1 MLSQDSSS
9 LDTCS
14 IVDLVVAPSA
24 GEMERREIYP
34 RASGS
39 AFSLFFYGE
48 CLDDAGDVERP
59 SFQGPGTRQP
69 LLLRPLGGEE
79 GGGFGSGEG
88 DRLV

>member
-1 MLSQDSSS
+1 M
-9 LDTCS
+9 CS
-14 IVDLVVAPSA
+14 IVDLVVAASA

-34 RASGS
+34 RL

-69 LLLRPLGGEE
+69 LLLRPLGG
-79 GGGFGSGEG
+79 GGGRRVWVG
-88 DRLV
+88 